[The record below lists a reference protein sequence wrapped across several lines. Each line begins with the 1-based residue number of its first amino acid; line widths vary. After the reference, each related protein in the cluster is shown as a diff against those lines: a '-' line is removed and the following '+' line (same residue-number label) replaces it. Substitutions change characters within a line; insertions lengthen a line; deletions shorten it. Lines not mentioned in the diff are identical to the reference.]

1 MLEPGEIV
9 VMKGTFLYDG
19 TVECDIRIVFS
30 PICYGSG
37 DYEDP
42 EELREDQQV
51 DNYYIQYGSTT
62 NRDTFGGR
70 VGCYPSLEEATAE
83 AVEGSAIGP
92 TIKWLD

>member
-1 MLEPGEIV
+1 
-9 VMKGTFLYDG
+9 MKGTFLYDG
-19 TVECDIRIVFS
+19 TVECDVRIVFS

-70 VGCYPSLEEATAE
+70 VGCYTSLEEAMAE
-83 AVEGSAIGP
+83 AVEASAIGP